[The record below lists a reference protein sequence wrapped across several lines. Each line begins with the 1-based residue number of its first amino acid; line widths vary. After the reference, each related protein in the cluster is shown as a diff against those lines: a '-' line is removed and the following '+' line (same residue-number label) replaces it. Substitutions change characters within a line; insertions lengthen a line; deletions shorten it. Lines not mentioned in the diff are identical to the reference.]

1 MKFVSIV
8 AIVISF
14 ALVVS
19 GGREDKIIIQD
30 PFGGPALVLTE
41 NNIITGQGAGGAGF
55 GGLVVSR
62 GKKGNSIIM
71 GKRRRRSIF

>member
-1 MKFVSIV
+1 MKFLPIV
-8 AIVISF
+8 TIVISF
-14 ALVVS
+14 ALLVS

-41 NNIITGQGAGGAGF
+41 NNIITGQGSPF

-62 GKKGNSIIM
+62 GKKGNNIIM
-71 GKRRRRSIF
+71 GKRKRRSIF